1 GESGRALL
9 RRGDAR
15 RDQVFHGGVSGR
27 RRRARVRQ
35 LSQRPSGL
43 AAARLRARRRD
54 GRRRDPDPARA
65 SIRRRSNMTPR
76 QIELVRVSWSQVLPV
91 AEQAA
96 ASFYGRLFTLDPSL
110 ASLFKSDLRAQ
121 GRKLTSM
128 INTVVANLSNLSTL
142 VPAIE
147 D

>member
-1 GESGRALL
+1 
-9 RRGDAR
+9 
-15 RDQVFHGGVSGR
+15 
-27 RRRARVRQ
+27 
-35 LSQRPSGL
+35 
-43 AAARLRARRRD
+43 
-54 GRRRDPDPARA
+54 
-65 SIRRRSNMTPR
+65 MTPR
-76 QIELVRVSWSQVLPV
+76 QIELVRVSWSQVLPI

-96 ASFYGRLFTLDPSL
+96 ASFYRRLFTLDPSL

-147 D
+147 DLGRRHVGYGVKSAHYDTVGEALLWTLETALGDAFTADTREAWTRAYVILSEVMQSAAERHENARALAS